1 VRIWVL
7 INIAAR
13 QFVRRIEG
21 NMDKSLYLI
30 NPRSGMPGY
39 FGAEVFEAWGLRPAT
54 SIADLATTTVAALAP
69 ANWDV
74 SLCDEQFESV
84 EFDTA
89 AEFVGLTGKVT
100 QASRLIELANEFRR
114 RGKTVIAGGPY
125 ASLSPAALREHVDIL
140 VIGEMESVAA
150 RLFSDLDNMCW
161 SPEYV
166 GGRWGLSHS
175 PMPRWSLYRN
185 DRALVGC
192 VQTSRGCPFDCE
204 FCDVIAYLGH
214 KQRHKPT
221 DQVLAELDVLYG
233 LGYRNVFIADDNFTA
248 YRRHARELL
257 HALEDWN
264 RSRTDGPMMF
274 GTQLSIDAAR
284 DSELV
289 RQCASAG
296 IDWVFI
302 GIETP
307 NEASLRECKKPQNLL
322 LDLQT
327 GINSFLANGIAV
339 TGGMIVGFD
348 HDGPDIFRRQHDFA
362 MASAVPIFSIGALVA
377 PAATPLYNRMQNEHR
392 LIEGGPE
399 VAALPWDT
407 NIIPAQM
414 SREELLVGMR
424 WLCNSLYDPRS
435 FSIRLTR
442 MIDMLAPHPLGYFG
456 GRKPRHVEMDG
467 LILTKKLASLGV
479 EENELIRTTMGTI
492 KRRPHAAR
500 AAMTALFRYAQL
512 RCMYKQGDFWEP
524 RSIEPDCSNT
534 ARFA

>member
-1 VRIWVL
+1 
-7 INIAAR
+7 
-13 QFVRRIEG
+13 
-21 NMDKSLYLI
+21 MHKSLYLI
-30 NPRSGMPGY
+30 NPRSGTPGY

-54 SIADLATTTVAALAP
+54 SIADLTTTTVAAFAP
-69 ANWDV
+69 TDWNV

-84 EFDTA
+84 EFDTDA
-89 AEFVGLTGKVT
+89 RFVGLTGKVT
-100 QASRLIELANEFRR
+100 QASRLIELANEFRH
-114 RGKTVIAGGPY
+114 RGKIVIAGGPF
-125 ASLSPAALREHVDIL
+125 ASLSPAVLREHVDIL
-140 VIGEMESVAA
+140 IIGEMESVAA
-150 RLFSDLDNMCW
+150 QLFSDLDKKRW
-161 SPEYV
+161 SSQYV
-166 GGRWGLSHS
+166 GVRSDLSHS

-185 DRALVGC
+185 DQALVGC

-204 FCDVIAYLGH
+204 FCDVITYLGR

-221 DQVLAELDVLYG
+221 EQVIAELDVLYA
-233 LGYRNVFIADDNFTA
+233 LGYRNAFIADDNFTA
-248 YRRHARELL
+248 YRRRARELL
-257 HALEDWN
+257 QALESWN
-264 RSRTDGPMMF
+264 RSRADGPMMF

-284 DSELV
+284 DLDLV
-289 RQCASAG
+289 RLCAGAG

-348 HDGPDIFRRQHDFA
+348 HDGPDIFQRQHDFA

-377 PAATPLYNRMQNEHR
+377 PAATPLYSRMQNEHR

-414 SREELLVGMR
+414 SRQELLAGMR

-435 FSIRLTR
+435 FSTRLKR
-442 MIDMLAPHPLGYFG
+442 MIDTLAPHPLGYAV
-456 GRKPRHVEMDG
+456 GRKLRHVEMEG
-467 LILTKKLASLGV
+467 LMLTKKLASLGAA
-479 EENELIRTTMGTI
+479 ENELIRNTVGAI

-500 AAMTALFRYAQL
+500 AAMTGLFRYAQL
-512 RCMYKQGDFWEP
+512 RFMYEQGDFWDP
-524 RSIEPDCSNT
+524 RSLERDYSHP
-534 ARFA
+534 AKFA